1 MNNKKLGND
10 FEEEFCRLLTKKGF
24 WVHFITPDKRGAQPF
39 DVIAVKNNTPYAFD
53 CKTSLRKFFRLE
65 RLEENQI
72 MAFEKWMACGNK
84 TPYIAVKYQE
94 HIYLIPYDKFTT
106 LHNGRVNLEQ
116 YEVYRWK

>member
-1 MNNKKLGND
+1 M
-10 FEEEFCRLLTKKGF
+10 
-24 WVHFITPDKRGAQPF
+24 HFITADKRGAQPF
-39 DVIAVKNNTPYAFD
+39 DVIAVKNNIPFAFD
-53 CKTSLRKFFRLE
+53 CKTSSRKFFRIE

-72 MAFEKWMACGNK
+72 MAFEKWIACGNK

-94 HIYLIPYDKFTT
+94 HIYLIPYDQFTT